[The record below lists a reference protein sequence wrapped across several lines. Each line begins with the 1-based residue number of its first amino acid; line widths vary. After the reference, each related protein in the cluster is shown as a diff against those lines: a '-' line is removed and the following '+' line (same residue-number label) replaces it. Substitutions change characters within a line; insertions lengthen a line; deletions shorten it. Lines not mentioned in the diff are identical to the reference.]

1 MNSPDVLLD
10 SFKIALVKKDSKL
23 AFSLIECLSL
33 EQIKSSDLN
42 TLLSLKE
49 MIAQSIELLEKEKK
63 NCNRKCI
70 RLSRFKNF
78 CLRFFKLRYNKSTI
92 FIEG

>member
-23 AFSLIECLSL
+23 AFSLIERLSL

-70 RLSRFKNF
+70 RLSKSKNF

>member
-1 MNSPDVLLD
+1 MNSPNILLD

-23 AFSLIECLSL
+23 AFSLIERLSL
-33 EQIKSSDLN
+33 EQIKNLDLD

-63 NCNRKCI
+63 ELQLQMHKAKKI
-70 RLSRFKNF
+70 QKFLS
-78 CLRFFKLRYNKSTI
+78 
-92 FIEG
+92 

>member
-23 AFSLIECLSL
+23 AFSLIERLSL
-33 EQIKSSDLN
+33 EQIKSSDLD

-63 NCNRKCI
+63 ELQSQMHKAKQI
-70 RLSRFKNF
+70 QKFLS
-78 CLRFFKLRYNKSTI
+78 
-92 FIEG
+92 

>member
-1 MNSPDVLLD
+1 MNSPDALLD

-23 AFSLIECLSL
+23 AFSLIERLSL
-33 EQIKSSDLN
+33 EQIKSLDLD

-63 NCNRKCI
+63 ELQSQMHKAKKI
-70 RLSRFKNF
+70 QKFLS
-78 CLRFFKLRYNKSTI
+78 
-92 FIEG
+92 

>member
-49 MIAQSIELLEKEKK
+49 MIAQSIELLEKEKEELQLQMHK
-63 NCNRKCI
+63 AKQI
-70 RLSRFKNF
+70 QKFLS
-78 CLRFFKLRYNKSTI
+78 
-92 FIEG
+92 

>member
-1 MNSPDVLLD
+1 MNSPDMLLD

-23 AFSLIECLSL
+23 AFSLIEHLSL

-49 MIAQSIELLEKEKK
+49 MIAQSIELLEKEKEELQLQMHK
-63 NCNRKCI
+63 AKQI
-70 RLSRFKNF
+70 QKFLS
-78 CLRFFKLRYNKSTI
+78 
-92 FIEG
+92 